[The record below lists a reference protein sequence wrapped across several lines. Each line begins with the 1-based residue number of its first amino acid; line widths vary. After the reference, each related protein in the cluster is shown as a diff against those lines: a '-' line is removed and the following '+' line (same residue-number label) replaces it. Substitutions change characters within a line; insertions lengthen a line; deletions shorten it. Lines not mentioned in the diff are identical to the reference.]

1 MYKSN
6 TILRIHGW
14 ILKINRLGV
23 GRSETGV
30 SQSSQTRDSFMEE
43 VMGLRIGTNV
53 TALNAQK
60 ALYGTKNK
68 MDTAMARLASGNRIN
83 KSADDAAGLAI
94 SENIKAQMRGLK
106 QANRNAQDG
115 ISLIQTAEGAL
126 NEVSNMLIRLREL
139 GVQAASD
146 TIGDRERGLA
156 NIEYSQLLEEIDRIT
171 GSAEFNGTPLLNGT
185 GGLLDFQIGVRNSP
199 QFDRISFNTA
209 QADGGTTALG
219 LDLTSILDK
228 SSAQNSLANI
238 DSAINQVSQ
247 LRAGFGAIQNRLN
260 STVEGL
266 QTSLENLATANSR
279 IRDADIADES
289 TELAKQNILLQA
301 GTSVLSQA
309 NQQPNIALQ
318 LLKS

>member
-1 MYKSN
+1 
-6 TILRIHGW
+6 
-14 ILKINRLGV
+14 
-23 GRSETGV
+23 
-30 SQSSQTRDSFMEE
+30 
-43 VMGLRIGTNV
+43 MGLRIGTNV

-60 ALYGTKNK
+60 ALWGTKNK
-68 MDTAMARLASGNRIN
+68 MDTAMSRLSSGNRIN
-83 KSADDAAGLAI
+83 KASDDAAGLAI
-94 SENIKAQMRGLK
+94 SENMKAQMRGLK

-115 ISLIQTAEGAL
+115 ISMIQTAEGSL
-126 NEVSNMLIRLREL
+126 SEVSNMLIRLREL

-185 GGLLDFQIGVRNSP
+185 GGLLDFQIGVKNSVD
-199 QFDRISFNTA
+199 FDRISFDA
-209 QADGGTTALG
+209 ALSDAGTTALG
-219 LDLTSILDK
+219 LDLTNIMDK
-228 SSAQNSLANI
+228 FSAQNCLSNI
-238 DSAINQVSQ
+238 DSAINHVNQ

-266 QTSLENLATANSR
+266 QTNLENLSASNSR

-301 GTSVLSQA
+301 GTSVLAQA
-309 NQQPNIALQ
+309 NQQPGLALQ
-318 LLKS
+318 LLNKG

>member
-1 MYKSN
+1 
-6 TILRIHGW
+6 
-14 ILKINRLGV
+14 
-23 GRSETGV
+23 
-30 SQSSQTRDSFMEE
+30 
-43 VMGLRIGTNV
+43 MGLRIGTNV

-60 ALYGTKNK
+60 ALWTTKNK
-68 MDTAMARLASGNRIN
+68 MDTAMARLSSGNRIN
-83 KSADDAAGLAI
+83 KASDDAAGLAI
-94 SENIKAQMRGLK
+94 SENMKAQIRGLK

-146 TIGDRERGLA
+146 TVGDRERGLV

-185 GGLLDFQIGVRNSP
+185 GGLLDFQVGVKNSAD
-199 QFDRISFNTA
+199 FDRISFNTS
-209 QADGGTTALG
+209 QADAGTTALG
-219 LDLTSILDK
+219 LDLTSVLDK
-228 SSAQNSLANI
+228 TSAQSSLANI
-238 DSAINQVSQ
+238 DVAINQVNQ

-266 QTSLENLATANSR
+266 QTNLENLSASNSR

-301 GTSVLSQA
+301 GTSVLAQA
-309 NQQPNIALQ
+309 NQQPSLALS
-318 LLKS
+318 LLKNG

>member
-1 MYKSN
+1 
-6 TILRIHGW
+6 
-14 ILKINRLGV
+14 
-23 GRSETGV
+23 
-30 SQSSQTRDSFMEE
+30 
-43 VMGLRIGTNV
+43 MGLRIGTNV

-60 ALYGTKNK
+60 ALWGTKNK
-68 MDTAMARLASGNRIN
+68 MDTAMARLSSGSRIN
-83 KSADDAAGLAI
+83 KASDDAAGLAI
-94 SENIKAQMRGLK
+94 SENMKAQMRGLK

-115 ISLIQTAEGAL
+115 ISMIQTAEGSL
-126 NEVSNMLIRLREL
+126 SEVSNMLIRLREL

-156 NIEYSQLLEEIDRIT
+156 NVEYVQLLEEIDRMT

-185 GGLLDFQIGVRNSP
+185 GGLLDFQIGVKNSAD
-199 QFDRISFNTA
+199 FDRISFDATLTDA
-209 QADGGTTALG
+209 STGALG

-228 SSAQNSLANI
+228 TSAQSSLANV
-238 DSAINQVSQ
+238 DSAINYVNQ

-266 QTSLENLATANSR
+266 QTNLENLSASNSR

-301 GTSVLSQA
+301 GTSVLAQA
-309 NQQPNIALQ
+309 NQQPGLALQ
-318 LLKS
+318 LLNKG

>member
-6 TILRIHGW
+6 TILRIQGW

-30 SQSSQTRDSFMEE
+30 SQSSQTRDNFMEE

-156 NIEYSQLLEEIDRIT
+156 NIEYSNLLEEIDRIT

-228 SSAQNSLANI
+228 PSAQNSLANI
-238 DSAINQVSQ
+238 DQAINQVSQ

-301 GTSVLSQA
+301 GTSVLAQA